1 MDTIVLI
8 ICLVIACIV
17 MIAQHLIIRK
27 SYQDFEG
34 YQETLLDIKKDVEEY
49 SKIEDDYNKLVDDYN
64 GLLKEH
70 KDTIAKHN
78 SLVDDFT
85 KSKKYLSYL
94 TDINEY
100 LLSVHSFNK
109 DTSEKFEEFLQTTS
123 EKYGVEN
130 IIKKEGKENE

>member
-1 MDTIVLI
+1 
-8 ICLVIACIV
+8 

-27 SYQDFEG
+27 SHQDFEG

-49 SKIEDDYNKLVDDYN
+49 SKIEDDYNKLVDEYN
-64 GLLKEH
+64 ELLKEH
-70 KDTIAKHN
+70 KAAINKHN
-78 SLVDDFT
+78 SLVDDFI
-85 KSKKYLSYL
+85 KSKNYLNYL

-100 LLSVHSFNK
+100 LLSIHSFNE
-109 DTSEKFEEFLQTTS
+109 DTSEKFEELLQATS